1 MIVVFYSA
9 HGSTY
14 SSKRLFRFEKDER
27 KLIDLEGLQ
36 EILRPRGPV
45 IDAIVPIDRDQ
56 EDRDPDLFG

>member
-14 SSKRLFRFEKDER
+14 SSNGFRFEKDER

-56 EDRDPDLFG
+56 EDRDPDLSG